1 MEYLKLQSIEEKLQ
15 HKVFNLKN
23 LKVIRMLS
31 LLLFSLWESLRIDA
45 LHCVQIYKRVKI
57 QVDIYRILWGL
68 NLHTT
73 KKSWNCQKLSNLY
86 DL

>member
-31 LLLFSLWESLRIDA
+31 FLLFSL
-45 LHCVQIYKRVKI
+45 
-57 QVDIYRILWGL
+57 
-68 NLHTT
+68 
-73 KKSWNCQKLSNLY
+73 
-86 DL
+86 